1 MENATG
7 REYCTKGKKSLNN
20 CFVRDS
26 GIIVRIFLLA
36 VLSLPLFA
44 IMKNIFDPS
53 DVDEI
58 SLSILPILL
67 MVIYFVISKNILF
80 EKNYEISDKEKV
92 VKSKS
97 FIITLVIAVMI
108 QAGISFILPWYIST
122 TGNNDVVTLINLYT
136 LAVIVVNS
144 ACVFYLAYRYIKY
157 RELGLATVLTLHL
170 GIFATVIFAYD
181 ILRRISDP
189 SVIFEF
195 IFVLMPYLASVI
207 FYMGIELYIKKVR
220 R

>member
-1 MENATG
+1 MENSTG
-7 REYCTKGKKSLNN
+7 REYSTKGKKSLNN
-20 CFVRDS
+20 WLVRDS
-26 GIIVRIFLLA
+26 GIIVRIFALA

-44 IMKNIFDPS
+44 IMRNIFDPS

-67 MVIYFVISKNILF
+67 VVIYFVISKNILF

>member
-1 MENATG
+1 MENSTG
-7 REYCTKGKKSLNN
+7 REYSTKGKKSLNN
-20 CFVRDS
+20 WLVRDS

-44 IMKNIFDPS
+44 MMRNIFDPS

-108 QAGISFILPWYIST
+108 QAGISFLLPWYIST

>member
-1 MENATG
+1 MENSTG
-7 REYCTKGKKSLNN
+7 REYSTKGKKSLNN
-20 CFVRDS
+20 WLVRDS

-44 IMKNIFDPS
+44 MMRNIFDPS

>member
-1 MENATG
+1 MENSTG
-7 REYCTKGKKSLNN
+7 REYSTKGKKSLNN
-20 CFVRDS
+20 WLVRDS
-26 GIIVRIFLLA
+26 GIIVRIFALA

-44 IMKNIFDPS
+44 IMRNIFDPS

-67 MVIYFVISKNILF
+67 VVIYFVISKNILC

>member
-1 MENATG
+1 MENSTG
-7 REYCTKGKKSLNN
+7 REYSTKGKKSLNN
-20 CFVRDS
+20 WLVRDS

-44 IMKNIFDPS
+44 IMRNIFDPS

-170 GIFATVIFAYD
+170 GIFATVIFTYD

>member
-1 MENATG
+1 MENSTG
-7 REYCTKGKKSLNN
+7 REYCTKGKKSFNN
-20 CFVRDS
+20 QLVIDS
-26 GIIVRIFLLA
+26 GIIVRIFALA

-44 IMKNIFDPS
+44 TMKNIFDPS

-80 EKNYEISDKEKV
+80 EKNYEVSDKEKA
-92 VKSKS
+92 VKRKS
-97 FIITLVIAVMI
+97 LIITLVIAVLI
-108 QAGISFILPWYIST
+108 QAGVSLILPWYIST
-122 TGNNDVVTLINLYT
+122 TGNNDVFTLINLYT

-144 ACVFYLAYRYIKY
+144 VCVFYLAYRYIKY
-157 RELGLATVLTLHL
+157 RELGLVTALTLHL

>member
-1 MENATG
+1 MENSTG

-44 IMKNIFDPS
+44 IMRNIFDPS

-58 SLSILPILL
+58 SLSVLPVLL
-67 MVIYFVISKNILF
+67 MVIFF

>member
-1 MENATG
+1 M
-7 REYCTKGKKSLNN
+7 R
-20 CFVRDS
+20 
-26 GIIVRIFLLA
+26 
-36 VLSLPLFA
+36 
-44 IMKNIFDPS
+44 NIFDPS

-80 EKNYEISDKEKV
+80 EKNYDISDKEKV
-92 VKSKS
+92 VKNKS

>member
-1 MENATG
+1 MENSTG

-44 IMKNIFDPS
+44 IMRNIFDPS